1 MHARS
6 ALLALGACLAAA
18 CVSVPPPA
26 LEPPAQEQA
35 MESWARVLECC
46 VDEAGR
52 IDFAGLSA
60 QPADLERYVAYLA
73 RFDAAALPSA
83 EARLAH
89 AINAYNA
96 MAMYAVIRAGIPRT
110 NAGLRK
116 IRFFYLRRYSIDGV
130 RQSLY
135 AYEKRIRE
143 VGDPRVHFALNCMSV
158 SCPRLP
164 RQPFSAE
171 TLDAELEREARR
183 FFADLEGGEPRRL
196 HQSLRPGARSAR
208 LRGRVHPL
216 RLDDQ
221 PRGALRGQ
229 AATHQALGSTCSLS
243 ARWAMRVTST
253 VTASVAARPTIQ
265 PTQRA
270 RLGPLPATAFAASP
284 PTWPR
289 YT

>member
-1 MHARS
+1 
-6 ALLALGACLAAA
+6 
-18 CVSVPPPA
+18 
-26 LEPPAQEQA
+26 

-183 FFADLEGGEPRRL
+183 FFAESRNLALDHTARRVRVSSILAFYTDEFVARAGSLVGYINRYAPEPVPL
-196 HQSLRPGARSAR
+196 DYAVEFIPYDWTIN
-208 LRGRVHPL
+208 RVE
-216 RLDDQ
+216 R
-221 PRGALRGQ
+221 
-229 AATHQALGSTCSLS
+229 
-243 ARWAMRVTST
+243 
-253 VTASVAARPTIQ
+253 
-265 PTQRA
+265 
-270 RLGPLPATAFAASP
+270 
-284 PTWPR
+284 
-289 YT
+289 